1 MSWVALPKVSD
12 YRIAVGPV
20 KQIMVTASRTLRI
33 KFNSVGSKTHD
44 GGLLICD
51 RNDLNDGCVLLVG
64 GVLTRLC
71 MGLARQLRHM
81 MKTLESTPSRSL
93 HGLVACSS
101 ASYTSLPLQEL
112 SIISSEVM

>member
-1 MSWVALPKVSD
+1 MSRVALPKVSD
-12 YRIAVGPV
+12 YRNSVGPV

-33 KFNSVGSKTHD
+33 KFNSVDSKTHD

-51 RNDLNDGCVLLVG
+51 RNELNDGCVLLVR

-81 MKTLESTPSRSL
+81 MKTLESTLSRSL

-101 ASYTSLPLQEL
+101 ASYTSSPLQEL